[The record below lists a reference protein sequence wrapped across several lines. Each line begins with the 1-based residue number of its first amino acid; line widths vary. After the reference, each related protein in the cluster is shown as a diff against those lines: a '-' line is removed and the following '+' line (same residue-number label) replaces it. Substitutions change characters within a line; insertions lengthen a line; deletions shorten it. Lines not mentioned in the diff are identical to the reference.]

1 MHPAP
6 ETRVRRPSRAV
17 AFLLGNP
24 GLVVALGLVSAA
36 IAGLFGARSLTLDA
50 DTNSLIDPGR
60 PFMRDYR
67 AFLEEFGDL
76 EYLWV
81 VVDAKSDRPEQVA
94 AAEAAVDA
102 CVARLRALPKVMA
115 DAMVVAGRIEPQEQ
129 WRLASRS
136 MPQGNLEGLVAA
148 RDALPWLR
156 SGDAGAVARAAGDAL
171 AEAMSAAGLG
181 AGEARQRELV
191 AAATLAASCLVG
203 GNELATPRGPEHL
216 VSPSGR
222 LRFVAILPPKDF
234 SSLAVIDRPLR
245 EIRAALAEVRREHPA
260 VDIGLTGKPVL
271 QADELTTSNADMT
284 LASVLSLGVIA
295 VLFMVVFRG
304 VRRPLLALVAFG
316 VAVGWTYGLAALL
329 VGRLT
334 LLSIVFLLVLVG
346 AGLDYGVHLV
356 SRYSEE
362 RRRLAPRDA
371 AARTLATAARG
382 TITGA
387 ITSAAVFL
395 LTLFTPFAG
404 LRELGIIAGCG
415 LLACAAAMVTVLPAL
430 LVLFDRKDGDGE
442 PRSEDRAEP
451 RPFAGDGRRARWTL
465 AAGGLAVVAAG
476 AVAAFGLRFESNL
489 LELQSPE
496 LDSVRWE
503 RRVIA
508 DSTSASWFGAVVRED
523 LAGVAAAVEAARAE
537 PEIGNTRSVLD
548 LVAMPDARRDAA
560 IASLASLAT
569 VAPPP
574 AVPLEARTVTDLAG
588 RFRTLAALAAGR
600 APADAEGFREL
611 AASLDEL
618 AKDPG
623 AAGPRIAVAAEAATG
638 LVEGSAAGLREALP
652 AALRDRLMAPSG
664 RFLVSLVPARDTW
677 MEEPLAAFV
686 AALRRV
692 DPAATGVP
700 ITQSESIRD
709 MRRSFTTVSLL
720 AVLAVAVVA
729 WLDFRRVGETLLAV
743 GSLLAGI
750 VLTLGIMTLA
760 GITLNLANFFAIPIL
775 IGLGID
781 SAIHLLHRA
790 RESGDDF
797 GSTRNAVIFT
807 SLTTAIGF
815 GALTAAS
822 HRGLATLGWVM
833 LIGSLACLF
842 TTVVLLPAAMKLRR
856 AGPRPAGNVHHS
868 QISSPQR

>member
-1 MHPAP
+1 
-6 ETRVRRPSRAV
+6 
-17 AFLLGNP
+17 
-24 GLVVALGLVSAA
+24 
-36 IAGLFGARSLTLDA
+36 
-50 DTNSLIDPGR
+50 
-60 PFMRDYR
+60 
-67 AFLEEFGDL
+67 
-76 EYLWV
+76 
-81 VVDAKSDRPEQVA
+81 
-94 AAEAAVDA
+94 
-102 CVARLRALPKVMA
+102 
-115 DAMVVAGRIEPQEQ
+115 
-129 WRLASRS
+129 
-136 MPQGNLEGLVAA
+136 
-148 RDALPWLR
+148 
-156 SGDAGAVARAAGDAL
+156 
-171 AEAMSAAGLG
+171 
-181 AGEARQRELV
+181 
-191 AAATLAASCLVG
+191 
-203 GNELATPRGPEHL
+203 
-216 VSPSGR
+216 
-222 LRFVAILPPKDF
+222 
-234 SSLAVIDRPLR
+234 
-245 EIRAALAEVRREHPA
+245 
-260 VDIGLTGKPVL
+260 
-271 QADELTTSNADMT
+271 
-284 LASVLSLGVIA
+284 
-295 VLFMVVFRG
+295 
-304 VRRPLLALVAFG
+304 
-316 VAVGWTYGLAALL
+316 
-329 VGRLT
+329 
-334 LLSIVFLLVLVG
+334 
-346 AGLDYGVHLV
+346 
-356 SRYSEE
+356 
-362 RRRLAPRDA
+362 
-371 AARTLATAARG
+371 
-382 TITGA
+382 
-387 ITSAAVFL
+387 
-395 LTLFTPFAG
+395 
-404 LRELGIIAGCG
+404 
-415 LLACAAAMVTVLPAL
+415 
-430 LVLFDRKDGDGE
+430 
-442 PRSEDRAEP
+442 
-451 RPFAGDGRRARWTL
+451 
-465 AAGGLAVVAAG
+465 
-476 AVAAFGLRFESNL
+476 
-489 LELQSPE
+489 
-496 LDSVRWE
+496 
-503 RRVIA
+503 
-508 DSTSASWFGAVVRED
+508 VVRED

-537 PEIGNTRSVLD
+537 PEIGNTLSVLD

>member
-1 MHPAP
+1 MPPAP

-24 GLVVALGLVSAA
+24 GLVVAIGLVSAA
-36 IAGLFGARSLTLDA
+36 IAGLLGARSLTLDA
-50 DTNSLIDPGR
+50 DTNSLIDPDR
-60 PFMRDYR
+60 PFMREYR

-81 VVDAKSDRPEQVA
+81 VVDAKGDGPGKAA
-94 AAEAAVDA
+94 AAEAAVDDA
-102 CVARLRALPKVMA
+102 IVRLRALPKVMVE
-115 DAMVVAGRIEPQEQ
+115 AMVVAGRIEPQEQ
-129 WRLASRS
+129 WRIASRK
-136 MPQGNLEGLVAA
+136 MPQADLDGLVLS
-148 RDALPWLR
+148 REALPWLR
-156 SGDAGAVARAAGDAL
+156 SGDAGATARAAEDAL
-171 AEAMSAAGLG
+171 AEAMSAAGLA

-191 AAATLAASCLVG
+191 ASATLAASCLVG
-203 GNELATPRGPEHL
+203 EGELTTPREPEYL

-245 EIRAALAEVRREHPA
+245 EIRAALAEVHREHPA

-271 QADELTTSNADMT
+271 QADELATSNADMT

-356 SRYSEE
+356 SRYQEE
-362 RRRLAPRDA
+362 RRKLAPRDA
-371 AARTLATAARG
+371 AARTLVTAARG

-387 ITSAAVFL
+387 ITSSAVFL
-395 LTLFTPFAG
+395 LTLVTGFAG
-404 LRELGIIAGCG
+404 LRELGIVAGCG

-430 LVLFDRKDGDGE
+430 FVLFDRKDPEGE
-442 PRSEDRAEP
+442 PRPEDRAEP
-451 RPFAGDGRRARWTL
+451 RPFAGDARRARRTL
-465 AAGGLAVVAAG
+465 VAGGLAVVASA
-476 AVAAFGLRFESNL
+476 AVAAVWLRFESNL

-503 RRVIA
+503 HRVIE
-508 DSTSASWFGAVVRED
+508 DSTSASWFGAVIRDD

-537 PEIGNTRSVLD
+537 PEIGNTLSVLD

-560 IASLASLAT
+560 VASLASLAT
-569 VAPPP
+569 VPPLPP
-574 AVPLEARTVTDLAG
+574 APLEARTITDLAS
-588 RFRTLAALAAGR
+588 RFRTLAALGAAR
-600 APADAEGFREL
+600 APAEAERFRGL
-611 AASLDEL
+611 AASLDAL
-618 AKDPG
+618 AADPS
-623 AAGPRIAVAAEAATG
+623 AAEPRIAAAALAATG
-638 LVEGSAAGLREALP
+638 LVEGSASGLRDALP
-652 AALRDRLMAPSG
+652 AALRDRLMSPTG

-686 AALRRV
+686 AAIRRV

-709 MRRSFTTVSLL
+709 MRGAFTTISLL
-720 AVLAVAVVA
+720 SVLAVALIA
-729 WLDFRRVGETLLAV
+729 WLDFRSIADTALAV

-750 VLTLGIMTLA
+750 AITLGVMALG

-781 SAIHLLHRA
+781 SAIHLIHRA
-790 RESGDDF
+790 RETGDDF
-797 GSTRNAVIFT
+797 GSTRNAVVFT

-815 GALTAAS
+815 GALVAAS

-842 TTVVLLPAAMKLRR
+842 TTVVLLPAAMRVRR
-856 AGPRPAGNVHHS
+856 AG
-868 QISSPQR
+868 